1 MGAQAENTD
10 VMGDPAAETG
20 AIQETGRGLWIRRL
34 IAIPKGWIRRLI
46 AIPEGWIRPVIE
58 RIPEVWWRR
67 LTTLAPV
74 WTLLVVWLFFAVET
88 PSFAT
93 RANFNNILAQ
103 VATPG
108 ILAVGMTYVLL
119 TGEIDLSIAAVAAL
133 SAEVSVQL
141 YRVYG
146 WDEPIPLI
154 AALLTGLLCGM
165 GSGII
170 STVMRVPTFMST
182 LAVSLIAEG
191 LTLWISRGRQ
201 FFFTEISPW
210 TLWIGSKKIGGN
222 GPQALRN
229 GVMILLCALII
240 LIGYLVL
247 RYTRFGRYVYMTGAN
262 PSAARLAG
270 INTKLIVF
278 SVLSICGF
286 TAGVAGV
293 AAQGR
298 LGTALP
304 QPQETF
310 LIQAIAVVV
319 LGGTSLTGGKGG
331 MWQTAV
337 GLLTYGSL
345 TNGLDNFRNI
355 DSFAKTFITGMV
367 LLGALIVNIVFAGR
381 APRDRT

>member
-1 MGAQAENTD
+1 MGAQAEKTD
-10 VMGDPAAETG
+10 VKGEPAAEAG
-20 AIQETGRGLWIRRL
+20 AVQETDRGLRIRRL
-34 IAIPKGWIRRLI
+34 IAIPGGWIRRLI
-46 AIPEGWIRPVIE
+46 AIPGGWIGALIE
-58 RIPEVWWRR
+58 RIPEVWQQR
-67 LTTLAPV
+67 LMVLAPV
-74 WTLLVVWLFFAVET
+74 WTLLVVWLFFALAA

-108 ILAVGMTYVLL
+108 ILAVGMTFVLL

-141 YRVYG
+141 FKVYG
-146 WDEPIPLI
+146 WQEPIPLI
-154 AALLTGLLCGM
+154 AALTTGLLCGM
-165 GSGII
+165 GSGFI
-170 STVMRVPTFMST
+170 STAMRVPTFMST
-182 LAVSLIAEG
+182 LAMSLIAEG
-191 LTLWISRGRQ
+191 LTLWISHGRQ
-201 FFFTEISPW
+201 FFFTDISPW
-210 TLWIGSKKIGGN
+210 TLWIGSKRIGGN
-222 GPQALRN
+222 GPDALRN
-229 GVMILLCALII
+229 GVMIVLCALT
-240 LIGYLVL
+240 LLMGYLVL

-278 SVLSICGF
+278 LVLSICGF
-286 TAGVAGV
+286 TAGVAGI

-304 QPQETF
+304 QPQDDF

-345 TNGLDNFRNI
+345 TNGLDNVSNI
-355 DSFAKTFITGMV
+355 NTFQKTFITGMV